1 MPQTSVL
8 SNPEHAY
15 PGLVT
20 GDLHTFRLGS
30 TIVDSPSAEIE
41 PGKPVFRTTSGDRC
55 ASLPAAMVAD
65 PDAIKTNIGSTAGIQ
80 NLTTADFNGV
90 IGAGELPLPAK
101 VVLVLSNHAN
111 WDATTAVL
119 SGLDENGIPVSENLS
134 IPDTGNTTLTS
145 TKYYS
150 RVTGLTIPAQSGTSG
165 TATLGYAADFTLDG
179 GQFLGLSVRTAKT
192 RYDHAATNAE
202 NYTDEEEMP
211 VLEEG
216 DMFVTVENAGRAGD
230 VLHVRLIAAGAE
242 KIGAF
247 RAHDTD
253 SGDCVPLRRLRLL
266 ESCSAGKT
274 ARARLRAA

>member
-41 PGKPVFRTTSGDRC
+41 PGKPVFRTSSGDRC
-55 ASLPAAMVAD
+55 AGLPAAMVAD
-65 PDAIKTNIGSTAGIQ
+65 VDAIKTNIVSSGGIQ

-90 IGAGELPLPAK
+90 IGAGELPLPARLTL
-101 VVLVLSNHAN
+101 VVAGVDWN
-111 WDATTAVL
+111 ATSATVT
-119 SGLDENGIPVSENLS
+119 GLDENGIPISETLS
-134 IPDTGNTTLTS
+134 IPNDGGTVNS
-145 TKYYS
+145 VRYYS
-150 RVTGLTIPAQSGTSG
+150 RVLTLSIPAQGGAGGTG
-165 TATLGYAADFTLDG
+165 TLGYLADFTLDG

-202 NYTDEEEMP
+202 NYTDEEEMS

-230 VLHVRLIAAGAE
+230 VLHVRLIAAGDE